1 MVADAFV
8 VVFVVVRE
16 YARTARRWDVVRS
29 RLRFPSDP
37 LGGTAFPFG
46 GSHRAA

>member
-8 VVFVVVRE
+8 VVRE
-16 YARTARRWDVVRS
+16 YARANRRWDVVRS
-29 RLRFPSDP
+29 RLWYPSHA
-37 LGGTAFPFG
+37 LGGTAFPLG